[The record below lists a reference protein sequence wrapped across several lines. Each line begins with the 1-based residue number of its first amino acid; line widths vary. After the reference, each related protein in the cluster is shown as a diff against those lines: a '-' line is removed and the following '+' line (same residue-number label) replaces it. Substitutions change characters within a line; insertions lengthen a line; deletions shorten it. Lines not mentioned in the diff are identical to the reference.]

1 MQGLHQQEPAG
12 QGTRNAGEEACRH
25 LTGFHSHQC
34 KTHDRRGR
42 WATRPPPTAHR
53 PPPTAHRLPP
63 PPTAYRPPPT
73 PPTAYR
79 PPPTAHRLCN
89 SYPHETRC
97 CPFVPRL
104 RRDSRG
110 PELPVVQFGSVR
122 VRHALGEDLRRTPGG
137 AAGGA
142 RGAASR
148 GPPERTPEQIEV
160 YRQLI
165 EGKPEK
171 SPGRGLLTK
180 GVFGIAA
187 VSLLGWAWKS
197 GTRQSDP
204 RSLSDGPEE
213 VRGPARTCARRA
225 SPGPRT

>member
-1 MQGLHQQEPAG
+1 MKLDA
-12 QGTRNAGEEACRH
+12 A
-25 LTGFHSHQC
+25 
-34 KTHDRRGR
+34 
-42 WATRPPPTAHR
+42 
-53 PPPTAHRLPP
+53 
-63 PPTAYRPPPT
+63 
-73 PPTAYR
+73 
-79 PPPTAHRLCN
+79 RLCLDCDEI
-89 SYPHETRC
+89 HEDQNCPSCSSEAFAFVTRW
-97 CPFVPRL
+97 VKTSGEHRVE
-104 RRDSRG
+104 RRAA
-110 PELPVVQFGSVR
+110 PAVQ
-122 VRHALGEDLRRTPGG
+122 P
-137 AAGGA
+137 AAVH
-142 RGAASR
+142 
-148 GPPERTPEQIEV
+148 PTRTPEQIEA

-213 VRGPARTCARRA
+213 VRGPARTRARRA